1 MPLFCLTV
9 AGRSTATQTM
19 HDEKTLTAAEELE
32 NDRNVEHVFVT
43 PAGEI
48 RVDTNVSAA
57 EPAEAGEALARWV
70 DADITFSRASASGRL
85 YFQVN

>member
-1 MPLFCLTV
+1 MNDKV
-9 AGRSTATQTM
+9 
-19 HDEKTLTAAEELE
+19 LTAAEELE

-43 PAGEI
+43 PAREI
-48 RVDTNVSAA
+48 RVETNVSAA

-85 YFQVN
+85 YFQV

>member
-1 MPLFCLTV
+1 MKDK
-9 AGRSTATQTM
+9 TQI
-19 HDEKTLTAAEELE
+19 AVEELE

-48 RVDTNVSAA
+48 RVDTDVSAA

>member
-1 MPLFCLTV
+1 MPLFYLNAKDETTFV
-9 AGRSTATQTM
+9 QTM
-19 HDEKTLTAAEELE
+19 HDEETLTAAEELE

-85 YFQVN
+85 YFRV

>member
-1 MPLFCLTV
+1 MPLFYLNAKDETTFV
-9 AGRSTATQTM
+9 QTMNDETQT
-19 HDEKTLTAAEELE
+19 AVEELE

-48 RVDTNVSAA
+48 RVDTNVSAG
-57 EPAEAGEALARWV
+57 EPAETGEALARWV

-85 YFQVN
+85 YFRV